1 MSSGEVLSFL
11 CAALAAMGN
20 ALANVMQRKASL
32 GQPPDRRF
40 GVGLMFDLVREPVWL
55 IGFGGLV
62 GSFVLQA
69 VALGLGQLS
78 AVEPII
84 TLEVPLTLL
93 VASRVFRTRLGR
105 SEWTAI
111 AIMTLGMIALVAA
124 LDPRPGDESNV
135 SHVTYAAAGGG
146 TAATI
151 VALVIASRRG
161 GAVWRTA
168 CLGAAA
174 GTSFG
179 LTATLIKETISQA
192 DAHGLL
198 GVLTTWQTYGAVGFG
213 VLGLVLV
220 QWALHTGPL
229 LAAQPGF
236 TLMDPLVSILWGV
249 LVYNETT
256 RTGAWLVPA
265 TLGAI
270 AVGAGVLV
278 LARSPLL
285 ATVTDYEAAG
295 ASAAS
300 APERRSSP
308 RRDRPEGRASGP
320 AQRS

>member
-1 MSSGEVLSFL
+1 VVSVSEVLSFL
-11 CAALAAMGN
+11 CAVLASFGN

-32 GQPPDRRF
+32 QQPSDRPF
-40 GVGLMFDLVREPVWL
+40 GIRLLLDLVRQPVWL

-62 GSFVLQA
+62 ASFVLQA

-93 VASRVFRTRLGR
+93 VASRVFRTHLGR
-105 SEWTAI
+105 VEWSGIMLMTA
-111 AIMTLGMIALVAA
+111 GMIALVTT
-124 LDPRPGDESNV
+124 LNPRPGDETDV
-135 SHVTYAAAGGG
+135 SPVTYVMAGGG

-151 VALVIASRRG
+151 IALVIASGRG

-179 LTATLIKETISQA
+179 LTATLIKATIAQG
-192 DAHGLL
+192 DTHGLL
-198 GVLTTWQTYGAVGFG
+198 GVLTTWQTYVAISTG

-249 LVYNETT
+249 LVFNEIT
-256 RTGAWLVPA
+256 RTGAWLVGA

-270 AVGAGVLV
+270 AVGCGVLL

-285 ATVTDYEAAG
+285 TP
-295 ASAAS
+295 
-300 APERRSSP
+300 APS
-308 RRDRPEGRASGP
+308 
-320 AQRS
+320 